1 LLVVDEDYQAFGL
14 SGELAAIVM
23 EQGVQ
28 ARYARVCTRGTIP
41 YSRSLELEAIP
52 NARRIVAAARDLLT

>member
-1 LLVVDEDYQAFGL
+1 
-14 SGELAAIVM
+14 M
-23 EQGVQ
+23 EQGVH

-52 NARRIVAAARDLLT
+52 NTQRIVAEAQSLMV